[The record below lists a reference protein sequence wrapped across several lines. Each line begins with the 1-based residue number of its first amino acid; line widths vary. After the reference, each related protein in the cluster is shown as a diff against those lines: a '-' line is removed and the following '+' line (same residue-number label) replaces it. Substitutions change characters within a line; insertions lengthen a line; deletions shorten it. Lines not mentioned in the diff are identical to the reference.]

1 MQARRLQCSEPSRTS
16 SLLLW
21 CPLLP
26 SMYRSCSLPPLI
38 FPVTASIPV
47 PSDRSAGPAIRTYFT
62 RSTPTSGPRCL
73 QIAPWPDVRRGIAS
87 VVDLQ
92 HESCLA
98 PGRQQRRCSAR
109 FLSAAPGSG
118 IDDGAERIPDPATP
132 TSQQARNV
140 WSGWVI
146 ASTQDDAISGCPA
159 AAAMV

>member
-1 MQARRLQCSEPSRTS
+1 MQARRFQCSEPSRTG

-26 SMYRSCSLPPLI
+26 SVYRSCSLPPSI

-47 PSDRSAGPAIRTYFT
+47 PNDRSAGPAVRTYFT
-62 RSTPTSGPRCL
+62 RSTPTSGQVHADYAAAGCPSRVCICSRPSTREL
-73 QIAPWPDVRRGIAS
+73 SRSRPPATDVFGTLSVRR
-87 VVDLQ
+87 
-92 HESCLA
+92 
-98 PGRQQRRCSAR
+98 
-109 FLSAAPGSG
+109 PGSG

-132 TSQQARNV
+132 TSQQARTV

-146 ASTQDDAISGCPA
+146 ASPQDDAISGCPA